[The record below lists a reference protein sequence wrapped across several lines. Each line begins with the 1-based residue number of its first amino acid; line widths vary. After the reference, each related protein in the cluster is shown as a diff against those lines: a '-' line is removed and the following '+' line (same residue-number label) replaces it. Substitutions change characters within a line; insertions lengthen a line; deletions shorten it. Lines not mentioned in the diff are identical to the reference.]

1 MKIKNIE
8 TEIYLE
14 LNAFENMPVSEACRL
29 GLAEIFV
36 TFLNLD

>member
-14 LNAFENMPVSEACRL
+14 LNAFENMPVSVACRL
-29 GLAEIFV
+29 GLAELFCY
-36 TFLNLD
+36 FFKS